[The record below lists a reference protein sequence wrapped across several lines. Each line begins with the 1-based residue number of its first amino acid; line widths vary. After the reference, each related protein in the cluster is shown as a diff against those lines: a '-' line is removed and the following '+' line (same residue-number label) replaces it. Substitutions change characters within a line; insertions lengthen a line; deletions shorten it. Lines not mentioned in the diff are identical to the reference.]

1 MQYLDLSDA
10 STRAGVRSEYGPD
23 FLGESAIFD
32 RELARNPNRQHEL
45 WPEGRVLS
53 KADDPYL
60 SVQEFWVPK
69 TQKFWKIAIQR
80 PKTDSFFMCYWLK
93 RASPTDSI
101 VSSPCSGYG
110 STLAKEMSLWA
121 PSLHLDKIS
130 KMPPRFPFLVVWPDP
145 DKLPWSKLTNHDI
158 I

>member
-53 KADDPYL
+53 KAEDPYL

-69 TQKFWKIAIQR
+69 NSEILENR
-80 PKTDSFFMCYWLK
+80 YPKAKNGLLLH
-93 RASPTDSI
+93 
-101 VSSPCSGYG
+101 VL
-110 STLAKEMSLWA
+110 LA
-121 PSLHLDKIS
+121 
-130 KMPPRFPFLVVWPDP
+130 
-145 DKLPWSKLTNHDI
+145 
-158 I
+158 